1 MMMTKYLTVIGALA
15 LTTTTVHAGGIERST
30 LSYSALFETGRV
42 LTTSFSGV
50 NPSVTGTYP
59 VAFGGGSTGNM
70 AQSYTTLSFS
80 YKADFNDKLAY
91 ALYFNQP
98 FGADANY
105 TAGPYTGLE
114 AHWKSDQL
122 AAVLKYKVTDAVSVY
137 GGLRYLSSDAE
148 IAIPAA
154 LLSFNYT
161 AAGAAQ
167 DFGYLVGVAYEKPE
181 IALRVS
187 LTYESAIK
195 QSFATTEAGG
205 PLGAAFASVTEI
217 ELPQSVALDLQ
228 SGVAKDTLVF
238 GSIRWTE
245 WSAWEVRPPGYSG
258 VTGQAVTGFDNNV
271 LAFKLGVGR
280 KLNESLSVF
289 ARIGY
294 EEPKGGTA
302 SRLSPTDGSKSF
314 GFGGSYTKDNMKVT
328 GGIEYVTVG
337 DAADGS
343 GTVFAGNSA
352 LGVGLSVAFT
362 F

>member
-1 MMMTKYLTVIGALA
+1 MKTILSVLGALA
-15 LTTTTVHAGGIERST
+15 FTTTVVEAGGIERST

-50 NPSVTGTYP
+50 DPRVTGTYP

-70 AQSYTTLSFS
+70 AQSYMALSLS
-80 YKADFNDKLAY
+80 YKADVNDKLAY

-114 AHWKSDQL
+114 AHWQSDQL
-122 AAVLKYKVTDAVSVY
+122 AAVLKYKITDAVSVY
-137 GGLRYLSSDAE
+137 GGLRYVKSEAE

-181 IALRVS
+181 IALRIS
-187 LTYESAIK
+187 LTYESAIN
-195 QSFATTEAGG
+195 QSFTTTEAGG

-217 ELPQSVALDLQ
+217 KMPQSVALDFQ

-245 WSAWEVRPPGYSG
+245 WSAWEVRPPGYDG
-258 VTGQAVTGFDNNV
+258 LTGQAVTGFDNNV

-280 KLNESLSVF
+280 KLSEALSVF

-314 GFGGSYTKDNMKVT
+314 GFGGTYTKDNMKVT
-328 GGIEYVTVG
+328 GGIEYVAVG
-337 DAADGS
+337 DAVDGS
-343 GTVFAGNSA
+343 GTTFAGNSA
-352 LGVGLSVAFT
+352 LGVGLAVAFT